1 MAEKIQLKLHLM
13 FQKLAGKKGISFKYF
28 SDNWES
34 EVKGKIFFLNEEAV
48 DNISP
53 ASYCLEDLKIVSKL
67 SSSAKHCGVLTAKV
81 LMQDKNRTLPHLK
94 IRSVSWMGLAP
105 LCMSVSTQAYT
116 SWQFSGFPY
125 MDVWPTYSD
134 QIHTQAQ
141 IQMRT
146 QERNCPFKLR
156 SYVNSHILYVSVR
169 LHAGFSWVYGAFNT
183 FFSAC
188 FNIPSVNMWWKPFRC
203 KWCLINS
210 YWQNRDFWTS
220 PRAGP

>member
-28 SDNWES
+28 SDNWER
-34 EVKGKIFFLNEEAV
+34 EVFFSFFKWRSSWQHQPCFL
-48 DNISP
+48 
-53 ASYCLEDLKIVSKL
+53 L
-67 SSSAKHCGVLTAKV
+67 SWRFKDCFKAFFKCKTLWSLTAKV
-81 LMQDKNRTLPHLK
+81 LIQDKNRTLPHLK

-125 MDVWPTYSD
+125 MVVWPTYSD
-134 QIHTQAQ
+134 QTHTQAQ

-156 SYVNSHILYVSVR
+156 SYVNSHI
-169 LHAGFSWVYGAFNT
+169 
-183 FFSAC
+183 C
-188 FNIPSVNMWWKPFRC
+188 
-203 KWCLINS
+203 
-210 YWQNRDFWTS
+210 
-220 PRAGP
+220 